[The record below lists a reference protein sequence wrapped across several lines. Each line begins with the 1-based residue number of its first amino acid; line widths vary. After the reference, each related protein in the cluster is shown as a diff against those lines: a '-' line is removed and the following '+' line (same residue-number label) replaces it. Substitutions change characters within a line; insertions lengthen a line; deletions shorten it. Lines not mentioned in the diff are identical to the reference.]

1 MDKLVTFAYTLAQEN
16 KTKLSRTV
24 RISRPKIISY
34 LEGEPISNLDHR
46 IRIAK
51 YARSQIQK
59 LNKEYELLKNEIE
72 RIINSNEW

>member
-1 MDKLVTFAYTLAQEN
+1 MDKLVTLAYKLSQEN

-24 RISRPKIISY
+24 RISRPKIIAY
-34 LEGEPISNLDHR
+34 LEGEPISKIDHK

-51 YARSQIQK
+51 YARSQMQK